1 MQPPTIIK
9 IESLSNGPFAEVVC
23 YPRTTPK
30 EMENRI
36 AQLRSLGVLA
46 LEFSGNSA
54 AFKFPVLGKG
64 YVGVVAIAHVN
75 GEKLAIKMR
84 RSDADR
90 KSLEP
95 EARLL
100 IKANSVEVGP
110 KFGASTRD
118 FLLMQLIEGNIFPDW
133 VEKQRD
139 SDVLR
144 DVLRDVLE
152 QCWRLD
158 EAGLDHGELSKA
170 PKHLLIDRSNKPF
183 IVDFETASLSRK
195 VSNVTSICQFL
206 FQGNSDSAKR
216 IAEVLGIRD
225 KDNLI
230 LALKR
235 YKKERNRNNFE
246 KLSGLC
252 LS

>member
-1 MQPPTIIK
+1 MQPPTIIP
-9 IESLSNGPFAEVVC
+9 IEKLNEEPFAEVVC

-30 EMENRI
+30 EIENRI
-36 AQLRSLGVLA
+36 TQLHDLGVLA

-64 YVGVVAIAHVN
+64 YVGVVVIAHIN
-75 GEKLAIKMR
+75 GERLAIKMR

-100 IKANSVEVGP
+100 AKANSVKVGP
-110 KFGASTRD
+110 KFVAATKD
-118 FLLMQLIEGNIFPDW
+118 FLLMQLIEGNIFPSW
-133 VEKQRD
+133 VEEQCDKDILRN
-139 SDVLR
+139 VLH
-144 DVLRDVLE
+144 DILE

-170 PKHLLIDRSNKPF
+170 PKHLLIDRSNKAF
-183 IVDFETASLSRK
+183 IVDFETASSTRK

-206 FQGNSDSAKR
+206 FQSNSDSAKQ
-216 IAEVLGIRD
+216 ITEVLGMRD
-225 KDNLI
+225 KDKLV

-235 YKKERNRNNFE
+235 YKKERNPNNFE
-246 KLSGLC
+246 VLLKLC

>member
-1 MQPPTIIK
+1 MQPSTIIPTEK
-9 IESLSNGPFAEVVC
+9 LNEGPFAEVVC

-36 AQLRSLGVLA
+36 TQLHQLGVLA
-46 LEFSGNSA
+46 LEFSGNST

-64 YVGVVAIAHVN
+64 YVGVVAIAHIN
-75 GEKLAIKMR
+75 RERLAIKMR

-90 KSLEP
+90 KSLEH

-100 IKANSVEVGP
+100 EKANSVEIGP
-110 KFGASTRD
+110 KFAAVTKD
-118 FLLMQLIEGNIFPDW
+118 FLLMQLIEGTIFPDW
-133 VEKQRD
+133 VEKQHDKDILRN
-139 SDVLR
+139 VLH
-144 DVLRDVLE
+144 DVLE

-170 PKHLLIDRSNKPF
+170 PKHLLIDKSNKPF
-183 IVDFETASLSRK
+183 IVDFETASTSRK
-195 VSNVTSICQFL
+195 VSNVTSISQFL
-206 FQGNSDSAKR
+206 FQGNSDSAR
-216 IAEVLGIRD
+216 LVAEVLGMRD
-225 KDNLI
+225 KVKLV

-246 KLSGLC
+246 LLLKLC